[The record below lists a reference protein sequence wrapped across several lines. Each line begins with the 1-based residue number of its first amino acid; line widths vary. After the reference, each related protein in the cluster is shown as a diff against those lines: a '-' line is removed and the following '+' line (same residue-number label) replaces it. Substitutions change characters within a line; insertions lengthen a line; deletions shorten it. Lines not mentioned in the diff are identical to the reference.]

1 MTTIQKTSDSTANQ
15 AVTQPTT
22 PQAKEG
28 EKTSGSDFDVTL
40 KAFITPN
47 STNEVSE
54 EALFSALVKERIQ
67 SEQGEEGLKAFQE
80 ILGKQ
85 ITAHTKGDGFI
96 AIEDAT
102 KAALVE
108 YRTAGKIDEELAN
121 KIYSQ
126 AFSAAQL
133 DGNEDVLFDDR
144 GGAGDTTIAV
154 ATLEQALLASRVKI
168 EKFDSG
174 ELSPTERKV
183 DEVTVGKSAFATAAS
198 TGHSSGTGSGGFLFK
213 PVSDSDG
220 KLAVLLP
227 STFAGMAQSMRLLT
241 PTGEEIET
249 GRYGGNGN
257 GNREHFRFSQPGQNY
272 PAGVIV
278 EATLTTG
285 ETVRYTISNP
295 SQRTENLEPDSS
307 ANSEDKKAA

>member
-1 MTTIQKTSDSTANQ
+1 MTTIQKTTDSTANQ

-22 PQAKEG
+22 PQNKDT
-28 EKTSGSDFDVTL
+28 EKTSESDFDVTL
-40 KAFITPN
+40 KALITPN
-47 STNEVSE
+47 SSNEVSE

-67 SEQGEEGLKAFQE
+67 AEQGEEGLKAFQE

-85 ITAHTKGDGFI
+85 LTAHTKNDGYV
-96 AIEDAT
+96 AVEDAT

-108 YRTAGKIDEELAN
+108 YRTAGKIDEELGN

-126 AFSAAQL
+126 AFAAAQL
-133 DGNEDVLFDDR
+133 DGNENVLFDDR

-154 ATLEQALLASRVKI
+154 ASLEQALLASRVKI

-174 ELSPTERKV
+174 ELTPTERKV
-183 DEVTVGKSAFATAAS
+183 DEATIGKSAFATASS

-213 PVSDSDG
+213 PISDSDG

-227 STFAGMAQSMRLLT
+227 SIYAGVAQSMRLLS
-241 PTGEEIET
+241 PGGEVIET

-295 SQRTENLEPDSS
+295 NQRTENIEPDSS
-307 ANSEDKKAA
+307 SDSGAKAA

>member
-22 PQAKEG
+22 PQTKET
-28 EKTSGSDFDVTL
+28 EKTSESDFDVTL

-47 STNEVSE
+47 SSNQVSE
-54 EALFSALVKERIQ
+54 EALFSALIKERIQ
-67 SEQGEEGLKAFQE
+67 SEQGEDGLKAFQE

-85 ITAHTKGDGFI
+85 LSSHTKSDGYV
-96 AIEDAT
+96 AVEDAT
-102 KAALVE
+102 KAALIE

-133 DGNEDVLFDDR
+133 DSNENVLFDDR

-154 ATLEQALLASRVKI
+154 ASLEQALLASRVKM

-174 ELSPTERKV
+174 ELTPTERQV
-183 DEVTVGKSAFATAAS
+183 DEVTIGKSAFATASS

-213 PVSDSDG
+213 PISDSDG

-227 STFAGMAQSMRLLT
+227 SIYAGMAQSMRLLS
-241 PTGEEIET
+241 PSGAAIET

-278 EATLTTG
+278 EATLTSG

-295 SQRTENLEPDSS
+295 SQRTENIEPDSTS
-307 ANSEDKKAA
+307 DSGAKAA